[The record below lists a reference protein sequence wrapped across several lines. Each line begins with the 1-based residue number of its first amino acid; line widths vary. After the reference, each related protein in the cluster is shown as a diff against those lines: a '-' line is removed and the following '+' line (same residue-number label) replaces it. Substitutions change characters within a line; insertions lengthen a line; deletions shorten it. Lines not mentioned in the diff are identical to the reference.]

1 MQWLAALCVRR
12 PVFATV
18 LILMLTVVGAFSFTQ
33 LGVDRL
39 PKVDFPT
46 VVVTTRNP
54 GAAPEEI
61 ETEVTDKIEEA
72 VNTVSGIDELRSTSA
87 EGVSIVAVTF
97 LLEKD
102 VEVAAQEVRDRVN
115 RVLSQLPRTVRQPT
129 VEKMDPDA
137 SPTITLVLSAPRP
150 IRDIS
155 EYADKVLR
163 RQLES
168 VDGVGQVM
176 IVGGRARQVNVNVDA
191 NRLRAY
197 NLTVTDVSRAL
208 QAQNLD
214 VPGGR
219 VELGPQTLT
228 LRTQGR
234 VRSVEQLN
242 QIVVRQRESHPVTV
256 GDVAKVEDG
265 MADPESVANV
275 NGRPAVVMPIR
286 RQSGTNAVEVV
297 ARIKARLDD
306 LRATIPPGYQVRIV
320 RDQSEFIKSSIR
332 SVGEHLVLG
341 SLLAALVVFVFLGN
355 LRTTIIAAIAIPT
368 SLISTF
374 GLIWYEGFTLN

>member
-129 VEKMDPDA
+129 VEKMDPNA
-137 SPTITLVLSAPRP
+137 SPIITLVLSAPRP

-155 EYADKVLR
+155 EYA
-163 RQLES
+163 
-168 VDGVGQVM
+168 
-176 IVGGRARQVNVNVDA
+176 
-191 NRLRAY
+191 
-197 NLTVTDVSRAL
+197 T
-208 QAQNLD
+208 
-214 VPGGR
+214 
-219 VELGPQTLT
+219 
-228 LRTQGR
+228 
-234 VRSVEQLN
+234 RS
-242 QIVVRQRESHPVTV
+242 
-256 GDVAKVEDG
+256 
-265 MADPESVANV
+265 
-275 NGRPAVVMPIR
+275 
-286 RQSGTNAVEVV
+286 
-297 ARIKARLDD
+297 
-306 LRATIPPGYQVRIV
+306 
-320 RDQSEFIKSSIR
+320 
-332 SVGEHLVLG
+332 
-341 SLLAALVVFVFLGN
+341 
-355 LRTTIIAAIAIPT
+355 
-368 SLISTF
+368 
-374 GLIWYEGFTLN
+374 